1 MTATRIAR
9 IILAVLLALM
19 CIPAFRAGDWL
30 IAAVLLGLAAV
41 AWPRQKQ
48 AAAHKQ

>member
-1 MTATRIAR
+1 MRTVR
-9 IILAVLLALM
+9 IIAAILLAIM

-30 IAAVLLGLAAV
+30 IAAVLLGLAAL